1 MPRTIK
7 TSDFEQDFQ
16 RLVDELAASGEPV
29 VLTRNGE
36 PVAEI
41 VPFRKPR
48 KTLFGAMKGQI
59 QIHGDIIEP
68 IDVEWNAMK

>member
-1 MPRTIK
+1 MPRTMK
-7 TSDFEQDFQ
+7 TSEFEQDFQ

-29 VLTRNGE
+29 VLTKDGE

-48 KTLFGAMKGQI
+48 KPLFGAMKGEI
-59 QIHGDIIEP
+59 QSLGDIVEP
-68 IDVEWNAMK
+68 IDVDWDAIK